1 MDAVT
6 WRKASLSS
14 ENGAQCV
21 EIAVIENRRELTK
34 N

>member
-6 WRKASLSS
+6 WRKASRSS

-21 EIAVIENRRELTK
+21 EVAVIEKEMC
-34 N
+34 